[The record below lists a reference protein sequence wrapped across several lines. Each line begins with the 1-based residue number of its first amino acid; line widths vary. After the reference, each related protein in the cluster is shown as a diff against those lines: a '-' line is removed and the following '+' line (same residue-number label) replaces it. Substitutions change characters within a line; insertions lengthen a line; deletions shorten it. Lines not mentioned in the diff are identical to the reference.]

1 MKYYEVMRGGEERK
15 NNKKKKKLN
24 QRKDVLVEN
33 VGITSLGRE
42 AADALQLSP

>member
-1 MKYYEVMRGGEERK
+1 MKYYGVMRGGEERK
-15 NNKKKKKLN
+15 DNKKKIN